1 MVIEKEWGIN
11 ERAGF
16 SHMRQTVAEY
26 LHHHFK
32 SSFFR
37 FFFPLLGLIAIIM
50 LIVFFFSYRLVL
62 TNSAN
67 QTAGCGDEYAG
78 ENQ

>member
-1 MVIEKEWGIN
+1 MKEP
-11 ERAGF
+11 AF

-37 FFFPLLGLIAIIM
+37 ILLSPSGADCNYYANCN
-50 LIVFFFSYRLVL
+50 FFSATVW
-62 TNSAN
+62 S
-67 QTAGCGDEYAG
+67 
-78 ENQ
+78 

>member
-1 MVIEKEWGIN
+1 MKEP
-11 ERAGF
+11 AF

-50 LIVFFFSYRLVL
+50 LIVFFFQLPFGP
-62 TNSAN
+62 N
-67 QTAGCGDEYAG
+67 QFRQPDGGCGDEYAG